1 MAFFSRGKRTPQPA
15 DPSAAAT
22 PAEPD
27 ESVETTPA
35 EADAAAEQAEAP
47 AAEQAETPTVEAT
60 EAASTPQVPDAAAEA
75 SVPISVSAF
84 RGLNATPPPRRPAP
98 ETAPVPK
105 QSVSG
110 LRDNVVVVAALA
122 RITGAPTTADLVDVG
137 RQLMQGH
144 LFLRVKGDARS
155 LLSQGRPVPF
165 ALATVGEKRY
175 VIAYSSGGAMQASV
189 REDGDADTSA
199 MGQPVLSVL
208 RAVLAGP
215 HDGLLLDPSSAP
227 ARAILSRD
235 LIEKMVDGADP
246 ELTIKSLLVAERTAA
261 TASSVAFALANTRFW
276 IAVNRVG
283 DTGKLGI
290 AEARNPEGER
300 FIELY
305 SHPLEVVALGRGDQP
320 APMTGEQLGKALAVD
335 EQLAGAIVDPGG
347 PWIRLSREDLLSAL
361 PG

>member
-1 MAFFSRGKRTPQPA
+1 MMAFFSRGKRAPQPA
-15 DPSAAAT
+15 DPTAAAT
-22 PAEPD
+22 PAEP
-27 ESVETTPA
+27 EARVETTPA
-35 EADAAAEQAEAP
+35 PAESAAEQPEAL
-47 AAEQAETPTVEAT
+47 AVQAS
-60 EAASTPQVPDAAAEA
+60 EAASTEQVPDAAAEA
-75 SVPISVSAF
+75 SVPISVSAY
-84 RGLNATPPPRRPAP
+84 RGLNATPPRRPAP

-105 QSVSG
+105 ESVSG

-122 RITGAPTTADLVDVG
+122 RITGAPTTADLIDVG

-144 LFLRVKGDARS
+144 LFLRIKGDVRS

-175 VIAYSSGGAMQASV
+175 VVAYSSGGAMQASV
-189 REDGDADTSA
+189 REDGDGGTSA

-261 TASSVAFALANTRFW
+261 TASSVAFALANTKFW

-290 AEARNPEGER
+290 AEGRSPEGER

-335 EQLAGAIVDPGG
+335 DQLAGAIVDPGG